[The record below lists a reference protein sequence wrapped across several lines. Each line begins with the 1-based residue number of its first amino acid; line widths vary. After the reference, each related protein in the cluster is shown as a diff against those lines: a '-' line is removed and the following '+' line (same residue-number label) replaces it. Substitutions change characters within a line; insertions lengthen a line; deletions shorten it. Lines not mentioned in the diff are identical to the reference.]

1 MELGMV
7 KVSVKQA
14 LERVASAPPLDEN
27 ADYTELRV
35 HELVAR
41 ALFDIAND
49 PNPRKPGAMARAT
62 KAQRMIL
69 DRMVGTRKP
78 EMARLHELHAMSE
91 LDKFLG
97 VKR

>member
-1 MELGMV
+1 MV

-78 EMARLHELHAMSE
+78 GSSPVGTGDSSLEFVDLTQGALE
-91 LDKFLG
+91 
-97 VKR
+97 